1 MSEDLTD
8 VAFLEYIV
16 NTLMP
21 DLRESGFNATADDFD
36 RLVEIIT
43 TEERWLEIKY
53 AGLVRL

>member
-43 TEERWLEIKY
+43 TEERWLEIKE